1 MQPDSV
7 SRRLAVVGI
16 GGLALAAAMPSATL
30 AQPTQQRRTPV
41 FVLVHG
47 AWHGGW
53 CWKKVRPLLERQGY
67 QVYTPTLTGLGER
80 AHLLSESIDLDTHVQ
95 DIVNVL
101 EYEDLSNVVL
111 VGHSYAGMVITGVAD
126 RAASRIRQ
134 LVYLD
139 AFFPENGKAL
149 SDYTRRPPA
158 TTTPPPAAPARTP
171 ADWRVPPRSTPEE
184 FGVRAPE
191 DIAWVRARLGPQSAR
206 TFGQPVHLSG
216 PIAAHIARAYVLL
229 TEDSPWFIEAS
240 ERAQREGLAHRKLLG
255 GGHDAMIS
263 EPDKVA
269 AVLAELAGN

>member
-1 MQPDSV
+1 MHSESV
-7 SRRLAVVGI
+7 SRRTAMAGI
-16 GGLALAAAMPSATL
+16 GGLALTAVMPRATL
-30 AQPTQQRRTPV
+30 APPALQSRAPV

-53 CWKKVRPLLERQGY
+53 CWKKVRPLLERHGY
-67 QVYTPTLTGLGER
+67 QVFTPTLTGLGER
-80 AHLLSESIDLDTHVQ
+80 AHLLSEAIDLDTHVQ
-95 DIVNVL
+95 DIVSVL
-101 EYEDLSNVVL
+101 ECEDLSNVVL

-149 SDYTRRPPA
+149 SDYTRRPSAPA
-158 TTTPPPAAPARTP
+158 TPPRTP

-191 DIAWVRARLGPQSAR
+191 DIAWVRARLGPQSVR
-206 TFGQPVHLSG
+206 TFAQPVHLSG

-229 TEDSPWFIEAS
+229 TDDSPWFVEAA

-263 EPDKVA
+263 EPDKVV
-269 AVLAELAGN
+269 AVLTELAAD